1 MTRLSTEALDSYIR
15 DLVDSTTTTIDTTGE
30 DDATDEAGD
39 EETGAQTD
47 DEEMVAYYTSSTY
60 RRLLFVGVSL
70 LAIATTIWHVLFVV
84 GPVLSGRSF
93 VMTHFLTMGV
103 LVFLTTLYTGDS
115 RPRRLLYNGL
125 SVVMALVIVGAAA
138 YFFLEGAD
146 AFSQR
151 SGLPNQTDILMS
163 SLLILVTLE
172 GARRIVGLPFVLL
185 GLAALAYGLFGNFV
199 PGPLGHAGLDWTR
212 VAAGAAFPN
221 FTGVLGRFMSLSAS
235 LITMFIFFGVFLLH
249 LGGADFFGDFASR
262 VAGRLRSG
270 PAQVAIL
277 SSGFMGMLSG
287 AAIANVA
294 ATGAFSIPLMK
305 RLGYDR
311 DFAGAVEATA
321 STGGQ
326 ITPPIMGA
334 TAFIMADIIGTS
346 FFNILVAAAIPA
358 FLFYAT
364 LMISAHLRAVRQ
376 GFEPIPREDMVSFR
390 SLLVRSYLFVPIGII
405 ILSLSEGDAAYV
417 SAWKGMQAMLVLFA
431 LHRLLVALNDA
442 AFVSG
447 LKQVGRSVTLAF
459 DSASRSMASI
469 MIVVAELG
477 WIIEIFNMTGVFGV
491 ISSTLLEAAGGNL
504 LFLLVMAGLIGIVL
518 GFGTPSIVAYL
529 VVALLAAP
537 AIVNAR
543 PGFITDTESLTIAA
557 HMFVFY
563 YAILSNISP
572 PVAGACLVATGIS
585 KGNFLSTCKYAI
597 RFALPI
603 YIVPFVWIYNPA
615 LIANG
620 GPIAIFTAVTQV
632 LGAILLLAAG
642 FENFLLTQYTRPE
655 RALSFV
661 AAVLLFVPS
670 TVSMPVPLVGV
681 TLALVLVA
689 SNLRRYVAENSIDV
703 RAQLSRSD

>member
-1 MTRLSTEALDSYIR
+1 MTIINRESLDSYIG
-15 DLVDSTTTTIDTTGE
+15 DLIDSTTTSIDTTGE
-30 DDATDEAGD
+30 DEDEAED
-39 EETGAQTD
+39 AQTD
-47 DEEMVAYYTSSTY
+47 DEEMVSYYTSSNY
-60 RRLLFVGVSL
+60 RRLLFVGVSI
-70 LAIATTIWHVLFVV
+70 LAVATTIWHVLFVV

-103 LVFLTTLYTGDS
+103 LVFLTTLYTGES
-115 RPRRLLYNGL
+115 RRKRLLYNGL
-125 SVVMALVIVGAAA
+125 SVLMALIIVGAAA
-138 YFFLEGAD
+138 YFFLEGAA

-151 SGLPNQTDILMS
+151 SGLPNDADILMS

-172 GARRIVGLPFVLL
+172 GARRIVGLPFVVL
-185 GLAALAYGLFGNFV
+185 GLAALAYGLFGNFI

-212 VAAGAAFPN
+212 IAAGAAFPN

-262 VAGRLRSG
+262 IAGRLRSG
-270 PAQVAIL
+270 PAQVAVI

-364 LMISAHLRAVRQ
+364 LMISAHLRAVKR

-390 SLLVRSYLFVPIGII
+390 SLLVRSYLFVPIAVII
-405 ILSLSEGDAAYV
+405 VSLSEGDAAYV

-431 LHRLLVALNDA
+431 LHRLIAALNDGA
-442 AFVSG
+442 LLSG
-447 LKQVGRSVTLAF
+447 VKEVGRSVTLAF

-469 MIVVAELG
+469 MIVIAELG
-477 WIIEIFNMTGVFGV
+477 WIIEIFSMTGVFGV
-491 ISSTLLEAAGGNL
+491 ISSTLLEVAGGNL

-543 PGFITDTESLTIAA
+543 PGFLTDTESLKIAA

-585 KGNFLSTCKYAI
+585 KGNFLNTCKYAI

-603 YIVPFVWIYNPA
+603 YIIPFVWIYNPA

-620 GPIAIFTAVTQV
+620 GPVAIFTAVVQV
-632 LGAILLLAAG
+632 LGAILFLAAG
-642 FENFLLTQYTRPE
+642 FENFLVTRYTRPE
-655 RALSFV
+655 RAVSFV
-661 AAVLLFVPS
+661 AAALLFVPS
-670 TVSMPVPLVGV
+670 TVSTLVPLAGA
-681 TLALVLVA
+681 TLALVVLA
-689 SNLRRYVAENSIDV
+689 ANIRRYTVENSINV

>member
-1 MTRLSTEALDSYIR
+1 MTPLSKEALDSYIG
-15 DLVDSTTTTIDTTGE
+15 DLIDSTTTSVDTTGQDE
-30 DDATDEAGD
+30 DEDTDV
-39 EETGAQTD
+39 QTD
-47 DEEMVAYYTSSTY
+47 DEEMVSYYTSSDF
-60 RRLLFVGVSL
+60 RRLLFVGISL
-70 LAIATTIWHVLFVV
+70 LAVATTIWHVLFVV
-84 GPVLSGRSF
+84 GPVLSGRPF

-115 RPRRLLYNGL
+115 RRKRLLYNGL
-125 SVVMALVIVGAAA
+125 SVLMALIIVAAAA
-138 YFFLEGAD
+138 YFFLEGAN

-151 SGLPNQTDILMS
+151 SGLPSQTDIIMS

-221 FTGVLGRFMSLSAS
+221 FTGILGRFMSLSAS

-270 PAQVAIL
+270 PAQVAII

-364 LMISAHLRAVRQ
+364 LMISAHLRAVRR
-376 GFEPIPREDMVSFR
+376 GFEPIPRENMASFR

-405 ILSLSEGDAAYV
+405 IVSLSEGDAAYV

-431 LHRLLVALNDA
+431 LHRVIAALNDGA
-442 AFVSG
+442 LRSG
-447 LKQVGRSVTLAF
+447 IKEVGRSVTLAF

-491 ISSTLLEAAGGNL
+491 ISSTLLEVAGGNL
-504 LFLLVMAGLIGIVL
+504 IFLLVMAGLIGIIL

-603 YIVPFVWIYNPA
+603 YIIPFVWIYNPA

-620 GPIAIFTAVTQV
+620 GLVAIFTAVVQV

-642 FENFLLTQYTRPE
+642 FENLLVTGYTRPE
-655 RALSFV
+655 RVLSFL

-670 TVSMPVPLVGV
+670 TVSTLVPLAGA
-681 TLALVLVA
+681 TLAIVLIA
-689 SNLRRYVAENSIDV
+689 ANFRRYVAKNSIDV

>member
-1 MTRLSTEALDSYIR
+1 MNLPNRQTVDRYIGE
-15 DLVDSTTTTIDTTGE
+15 LIASTTTTVDTTGDDE
-30 DDATDEAGD
+30 DEVDEP
-39 EETGAQTD
+39 TD
-47 DEEMVAYYTSSTY
+47 DERMVSYYTSSDF
-60 RRLLFVGVSL
+60 RRLLFVTISVI
-70 LAIATTIWHVLFVV
+70 AILTTVWHVLFVV
-84 GPVLSGRSF
+84 GPVLSGRPF
-93 VMTHFLTMGV
+93 VITHFLTMGI
-103 LVFLTTLYTGDS
+103 LVFLTTLYTGDD
-115 RPRRLLYNGL
+115 RRKRLLYNGL
-125 SVVMALVIVGAAA
+125 SVLMIAIIVGATA
-138 YFFLEGAD
+138 YFFLEGTT

-151 SGLPNQTDILMS
+151 SGLPNQADIIVS
-163 SLLILVTLE
+163 TLLILVTLE
-172 GARRIVGLPFVLL
+172 GARRIVGLPFVVL
-185 GLAALAYGLFGNFV
+185 GVLALAYGLFGNWI
-199 PGPLGHAGLDWTR
+199 PGTLGHAGLEWSR
-212 VAAGAAFPN
+212 IAAGAAVPN
-221 FTGVLGRFMSLSAS
+221 FTGILGRFMGLSAS

-270 PAQVAIL
+270 PAQVAVI

-311 DFAGAVEATA
+311 DFAGAIEATA

-346 FFNILVAAAIPA
+346 YFNILIAATIPA
-358 FLFYAT
+358 FLFYTT
-364 LMISAHLRAVRQ
+364 LMISAHLRAVKN
-376 GFEPIPREDMVSFR
+376 GFEPIPRDDLATFR

-405 ILSLSEGDAAYV
+405 VVSLSSGDAAYV
-417 SAWKGMQAMLVLFA
+417 SAWKGMQAMLVLYA
-431 LHRLLVALNDA
+431 LHKLLVAWQGDA
-442 AFVSG
+442 LISG
-447 LKQVGRSVTLAF
+447 IRDITRSVTMAF

-469 MIVVAELG
+469 MIVIAELG
-477 WIIEIFNMTGVFGV
+477 WIIEIFNMTGVFGA
-491 ISSTLLEAAGGNL
+491 ISSTLLQVAGGNL

-543 PGFITDTESLTIAA
+543 PEFLTDTDSLKIAA

-585 KGNFLSTCKYAI
+585 KGNFLKTCRYAI

-603 YIVPFVWIYNPA
+603 YIIPFVWIYNPA
-615 LIANG
+615 LIADG
-620 GPIAIFTAVTQV
+620 SPVAIITAVIQL
-632 LGAILLLAAG
+632 LGAILFLAAG
-642 FENFLLTQYTRPE
+642 FENFLVTKYTTPE
-655 RALSFV
+655 RVVSFIIAVLLFIPSTVVGLARVGGVAL
-661 AAVLLFVPS
+661 AAVLLAVH
-670 TVSMPVPLVGV
+670 
-681 TLALVLVA
+681 
-689 SNLRRYVAENSIDV
+689 LRRYADENAIDIH
-703 RAQLSRSD
+703 SRLT

>member
-1 MTRLSTEALDSYIR
+1 MKLPGRSTVDGYID
-15 DLVDSTTTTIDTTGE
+15 DLVESTTTTVDTTSDDGE
-30 DDATDEAGD
+30 DDEP
-39 EETGAQTD
+39 TD
-47 DEEMVAYYTSSTY
+47 DELMVSYYTSSDA
-60 RRLLFVGVSL
+60 RRLLFLLISV
-70 LAIATTIWHVLFVV
+70 LAIGTTVWHVFFVV
-84 GPVLSGRSF
+84 GPILSGRPF
-93 VMTHFLTMGV
+93 VVTHFTTMGV
-103 LVFLTTLYTGDS
+103 LVFLTTLYTGAD
-115 RPRRLLYNGL
+115 RRKRLVHNGL
-125 SVVMALVIVGAAA
+125 SVVMIAIIVGATA
-138 YFFLEGAD
+138 YFFLEGTTS
-146 AFSQR
+146 FSQR
-151 SGLPNQTDILMS
+151 SGLPNQMDVFVS

-172 GARRIVGLPFVLL
+172 GARRIVGLPFVVL
-185 GLAALAYGLFGNFV
+185 GGLALAYGLFGNYV
-199 PGPLGHAGLDWTR
+199 PGTLGHAGLSWTR
-212 VAAGAAFPN
+212 IAAGAAVPN
-221 FTGVLGRFMSLSAS
+221 FTGILGRFMSLSAS

-270 PAQVAIL
+270 PAQVAVI

-305 RLGYDR
+305 RLGYDP

-346 FFNILVAAAIPA
+346 YFNILVAATIPA

-364 LMISAHLRAVRQ
+364 LMISAHLRAVKN
-376 GFEPIPREDMVSFR
+376 GFEPIPPENMVSFR

-405 ILSLSEGDAAYV
+405 VVSLANGDAAYV
-417 SAWKGMQAMLVLFA
+417 SAWKGMEAMLGLYV
-431 LHRLLVALNDA
+431 LHRLVVALRSGA
-442 AFVSG
+442 LVSG
-447 LKQVGRSVTLAF
+447 LKEVGRSVTMAF

-477 WIIEIFNMTGVFGV
+477 WIIEIFNMTGVFGA
-491 ISSTLLEAAGGNL
+491 ISSALLQIAGGNL
-504 LFLLVMAGLIGIVL
+504 FFLLLMAGLIGIVL

-537 AIVNAR
+537 AVISAR
-543 PGFITDTESLTIAA
+543 PDFITDTDSLKIAA

-585 KGNFLSTCKYAI
+585 KGNFLNTCRYAI

-603 YIVPFVWIYNPA
+603 YIIPFVWIYNPA
-615 LIANG
+615 LIADG
-620 GPIAIFTAVTQV
+620 SLAAIFTAVVQV
-632 LGAILLLAAG
+632 LGAIVFLAAG
-642 FENFLLTQYTRPE
+642 FEKFLVTRYTRPE
-655 RALSFV
+655 RVLSFV
-661 AAVLLFVPS
+661 VALLLFVPPTVFGLARVGGVALAAVLLAVH
-670 TVSMPVPLVGV
+670 
-681 TLALVLVA
+681 
-689 SNLRRYVAENSIDV
+689 LRRYTIENSIDV
-703 RAQLSRSD
+703 RARMSGGD

>member
-1 MTRLSTEALDSYIR
+1 MTIIDRESLDSYIG
-15 DLVDSTTTTIDTTGE
+15 DLIDSTTTSIDTTGE
-30 DDATDEAGD
+30 DEDENED
-39 EETGAQTD
+39 AQTD
-47 DEEMVAYYTSSTY
+47 DEEMVSYYTSSNY
-60 RRLLFVGVSL
+60 RRLLFVGVSI
-70 LAIATTIWHVLFVV
+70 LAVATTIWHVLFVV

-103 LVFLTTLYTGDS
+103 LVFLTTLYTGES
-115 RPRRLLYNGL
+115 RRKRLLYNGL
-125 SVVMALVIVGAAA
+125 SVLMALIIVGAAA
-138 YFFLEGAD
+138 YFFLEGAA

-151 SGLPNQTDILMS
+151 SGLPNDADILMS

-172 GARRIVGLPFVLL
+172 GARRIVGLPFVIL
-185 GLAALAYGLFGNFV
+185 GLAALAYGLFGNFI

-212 VAAGAAFPN
+212 IAAGAAFPN

-262 VAGRLRSG
+262 IAGRLRSG
-270 PAQVAIL
+270 PAQVAVI

-364 LMISAHLRAVRQ
+364 LMISAHLRAVKR
-376 GFEPIPREDMVSFR
+376 GFEPIPRENMASFR

-405 ILSLSEGDAAYV
+405 IVSLSEGAAAYV

-431 LHRLLVALNDA
+431 LHKLIAALNDGA
-442 AFVSG
+442 LISG
-447 LKQVGRSVTLAF
+447 VKKVGRSVTLAF

-491 ISSTLLEAAGGNL
+491 ISSTLLEVAGGNL

-572 PVAGACLVATGIS
+572 PVAVACLVATGIS
-585 KGNFLSTCKYAI
+585 KGNFLNTCKYAI

-603 YIVPFVWIYNPA
+603 YIIPFVWIYNPA

-620 GPIAIFTAVTQV
+620 GPVAIFTAVAQV
-632 LGAILLLAAG
+632 LGAILFLAAG
-642 FENFLLTQYTRPE
+642 FENLLVTRYTRPE
-655 RALSFV
+655 RALSFL

-670 TVSMPVPLVGV
+670 TVSTLVPLAGATV
-681 TLALVLVA
+681 ALVLIA
-689 SNLRRYVAENSIDV
+689 ANFRRYAEKNSIDV